1 MVEMIESVDRAQSG
15 DRRLGCEWRDAGHR
29 GTYGQQPAGAAVAAL
44 PASSARVP
52 RCVDHGPR
60 DWGQGLV
67 RGATVRS

>member
-29 GTYGQQPAGAAVAAL
+29 GTYRQQPARPVPLWPPHLHHRRG
-44 PASSARVP
+44 SRV
-52 RCVDHGPR
+52 VWTTVHAIG
-60 DWGQGLV
+60 V